1 MVGTE
6 VGVVAEVSTAAAVA
20 STVVALMEVATMVV
34 GLTAAIAAGVRCTA
48 VAADMEGWA
57 EGRHRRG
64 VPVEEERGP
73 RRAEAFGTPRR
84 DGIRLRDQVAAEA
97 EMVQA
102 RPAFTP
108 QLRMDSGTPSEEPMV
123 RLDRG

>member
-1 MVGTE
+1 
-6 VGVVAEVSTAAAVA
+6 VVAEVSMAAEAAA
-20 STVVALMEVATMVV
+20 STVAALMEVATMVV

-57 EGRHRRG
+57 AEGRHRRA

-84 DGIRLRDQVAAEA
+84 AGIRLRDQVAAEA